1 MVGGFEYINM
11 VFKDLLVIIENGVI
25 IVDLIEY
32 DLLVLDE
39 FLDFFSV
46 DGF

>member
-32 DLLVLDE
+32 DLLFLDE